1 MEEFDQGLSRL
12 ELLKRGA
19 LGAAAFGG
27 VDALLRAEGAAGA
40 ASLTAAKRGGK
51 LVALLTTLTAVMALR
66 IATVLVLVL
75 Y

>member
-1 MEEFDQGLSRL
+1 VLAAV
-12 ELLKRGA
+12 LLV
-19 LGAAAFGG
+19 GAALNVLIHMTDVVQRMDQAVLDWFARIRTPALT
-27 VDALLRAEGAAGA
+27 DA
-40 ASLTAAKRGGK
+40 GK